1 MNWKRNLALVP
12 HYAASLLLILLVV
25 GGIRTFL
32 GNFGVLVELPIVVAL
47 ILGYPTLVRWL
58 GVAPAAWEE

>member
-1 MNWKRNLALVP
+1 MNWKRTLALVP

-32 GNFGVLVELPIVVAL
+32 GNFGVVVELPIVVAL
-47 ILGYPTLVRWL
+47 VLGYPTLVRWL

>member
-1 MNWKRNLALVP
+1 MNWKRTLALVP

-32 GNFGVLVELPIVVAL
+32 GNFGVVVELPIVVAL